1 MDEQKRPVDEQEPSE
16 EEYSFLQ
23 EVIKD
28 EADRG
33 KKFGRQILRMAILGL
48 AFGLLACVGFYI
60 GKPWV
65 EGKMNGGPEQITI
78 PADEEEEPDSEE
90 KAGQEVIPD
99 ERSYQD
105 MLQVLK
111 STAEK
116 ASASVV
122 EICIEEE
129 WHMAG
134 TVVGDNGRELL
145 VLGKK
150 FPDKM
155 SGKIYISFSD
165 GARAEASIKRKD
177 SNLDLAVYAVPR
189 EAIEN
194 KTWSTIQAVE
204 FGNSNIVS
212 AGDIVIVLGRTAGN
226 DYRISYGMVEKKDV
240 MTNYADGQYGVICT
254 DITGT
259 EEESGLILNMEGEA
273 IGIVSPSMTKA
284 QSDMHISGF
293 CISDVKDAIE
303 RLSNGKGV
311 PYTGIRAAEVT
322 EEMQEQGFPKG
333 ISVTEAE
340 ADSPAMAAGIQSG
353 DIITEIDGVEIENY
367 TAYHHALMKKEE
379 GDSLELRGCRQG
391 TGGEYVDIDFTV
403 RVGTKE

>member
-1 MDEQKRPVDEQEPSE
+1 
-16 EEYSFLQ
+16 
-23 EVIKD
+23 
-28 EADRG
+28 
-33 KKFGRQILRMAILGL
+33 
-48 AFGLLACVGFYI
+48 
-60 GKPWV
+60 
-65 EGKMNGGPEQITI
+65 
-78 PADEEEEPDSEE
+78 
-90 KAGQEVIPD
+90 
-99 ERSYQD
+99 
-105 MLQVLK
+105 
-111 STAEK
+111 
-116 ASASVV
+116 
-122 EICIEEE
+122 
-129 WHMAG
+129 
-134 TVVGDNGRELL
+134 
-145 VLGKK
+145 
-150 FPDKM
+150 
-155 SGKIYISFSD
+155 
-165 GARAEASIKRKD
+165 
-177 SNLDLAVYAVPR
+177 
-189 EAIEN
+189 
-194 KTWSTIQAVE
+194 
-204 FGNSNIVS
+204 
-212 AGDIVIVLGRTAGN
+212 
-226 DYRISYGMVEKKDV
+226 

-311 PYTGIRAAEVT
+311 PYTGIRAADVT

-379 GDSLELRGCRQG
+379 GDSLTLRGCRQG